1 MKRTIIAAA
10 LINGMLATAVFAAGG
25 DRGRGFDF
33 SAIDADQSG
42 TITTAEVAAFHA
54 ARFAQADANG
64 DGFIAEDELIGLIPE
79 GADVDQ
85 ERAQKRL
92 LRMSAHLDADDDGQI
107 SLEEFSA
114 DDRQT
119 RMFERLDADENG
131 ELSAEEL
138 EKVKKRGKKD
148 KRGHGKRD
156 GNRGGSN
163 GSNDKT

>member
-10 LINGMLATAVFAAGG
+10 LINGILTTAAFAAGG
-25 DRGRGFDF
+25 DKTRGFDF

-64 DGFIAEDELIGLIPE
+64 DGFIAEDELAGLIP
-79 GADVDQ
+79 ANSNVDQ
-85 ERAQKRL
+85 ERALKRL
-92 LRMSAHLDADDDGQI
+92 SRMSAHLDADDDGQI
-107 SLEEFSA
+107 SLEEFSTNE
-114 DDRQT
+114 RQT

-131 ELSAEEL
+131 ELSVQEL
-138 EKVKKRGKKD
+138 EKVQKGKRGKKG
-148 KRGHGKRD
+148 KRGDRKRGD
-156 GNRGGSN
+156 AR